1 MASAAPIRDE
11 RPARL
16 HAIRKALPLAAL
28 LAMLFAAAA
37 LYGWRLRGDL
47 PPPVPQAAL
56 LPEVIDAP
64 FAPKAL
70 RPLSPEEA
78 EEWNRK
84 VPQTNAAIL
93 PATAFRIG
101 AVDVQALSRSLQC
114 MTAAI
119 YYEAG
124 NEPIDGQRAVAQV
137 ILNRMRSPVY
147 PHSVCGVV
155 YQGSERKTGCQFT
168 FTCDG
173 SLARAP
179 RAESFARAGAVAAA
193 ALSGYV
199 YAPVGWATN
208 YHADYVVP
216 YWASSLDK
224 LGTIGRHIFYG
235 WKGSSGTGASFTSR
249 YAGVEPA
256 IGPGLGI
263 AGPASVTD
271 PDAQSAIASIT
282 SAERPVIAFG
292 TAPDAS
298 LAETGSGAGQAPH
311 PDVPAASRWVIGA
324 SEPNKPVRK
333 PPPGEKKIAGESVL
347 DVE

>member
-1 MASAAPIRDE
+1 MRE
-11 RPARL
+11 
-16 HAIRKALPLAAL
+16 ALTLVVLLAA
-28 LAMLFAAAA
+28 LFAAAA
-37 LYGWRLRGDL
+37 FYGWRSRGDV
-47 PPPVPQAAL
+47 PAPVPEAAT

-70 RPLSPEEA
+70 RPLSATEA
-78 EEWNRK
+78 EAWNRK
-84 VPQTNAAIL
+84 VPLTNAAIAAAS
-93 PATAFRIG
+93 PFRIG
-101 AVDVQALSRSLQC
+101 ARDVESLSRSLQC

-119 YYEAG
+119 HYEAG
-124 NEPIDGQRAVAQV
+124 NEPLDGQRAVAQV

-173 SLARAP
+173 SLARVPSA
-179 RAESFARAGAVAAA
+179 ASWARAGAVAAA

-235 WKGSSGTGASFTSR
+235 WKGRSGTGASFTSR
-249 YAGVEPA
+249 YAGVEPT
-256 IGPGLGI
+256 IGPGLAI
-263 AGPASVTD
+263 AAPTGAA
-271 PDAQSAIASIT
+271 DADATAAIASVT

-292 TAPDAS
+292 TAPEAGMAVS
-298 LAETGSGAGQAPH
+298 EPGTGQAAH
-311 PDVPAASRWVIGA
+311 PDVPLASRWVIGA
-324 SEPNKPVRK
+324 SEPTKPAARK
-333 PPPGEKKIAGESVL
+333 PAPREKAKIVGESVL